1 LGNTQEARNDLLQ
14 YVMGLPDASDALEI
28 QKRLALLQP

>member
-1 LGNTQEARNDLLQ
+1 LQ